1 MENEIVLFES
11 EDDQV
16 KLNVEFDGETVWLT
30 KEQMAAL
37 FGRDRSVISRHISNI
52 FREGEILEEGNV
64 HYLHIANSDKP
75 VAFYNLD
82 AIISVGY
89 RVKSKRGV
97 EFRRWATGVL
107 RQYVL
112 DGYAANERRLA
123 QLGKMAQ
130 VMDCIP
136 NSSEAKGIL
145 SVVKAY
151 TGALD
156 LLDDYDHRRS
166 RRAARRRTCLI
177 TTNAEALSRQ

>member
-89 RVKSKRGV
+89 RVKSKRASNSVDGQQACCDNMCLM
-97 EFRRWATGVL
+97 ATQQTSAAL
-107 RQYVL
+107 R
-112 DGYAANERRLA
+112 
-123 QLGKMAQ
+123 
-130 VMDCIP
+130 
-136 NSSEAKGIL
+136 S
-145 SVVKAY
+145 
-151 TGALD
+151 
-156 LLDDYDHRRS
+156 
-166 RRAARRRTCLI
+166 
-177 TTNAEALSRQ
+177 

>member
-16 KLNVEFDGETVWLT
+16 KLDVEFDGETVWLT

-37 FGRDRSVISRHISNI
+37 FGRRQVGDFPPYLEYFLGKGKSS
-52 FREGEILEEGNV
+52 EEGNV

-112 DGYAANERRLA
+112 DGYAANTRRLA

-136 NSSEAKGIL
+136 NSSEAKGYSL
-145 SVVKAY
+145 
-151 TGALD
+151 G
-156 LLDDYDHRRS
+156 H
-166 RRAARRRTCLI
+166 
-177 TTNAEALSRQ
+177 